1 MRLADA
7 QAAHNAATW
16 LYSFNHRST
25 AFGGVLGACH
35 AIDIPFVFDVLDK
48 RGMENLVG
56 EVGLPE
62 RTLAE
67 ATRTAWAT
75 FASAGDPNHDGLPDW
90 PAHDPSTRPP
100 LELGHPS
107 VLPHDPGPA
116 ERPARDGMPQPRPAS
131 APADAAH
138 AGH

>member
-1 MRLADA
+1 MAVSRVHVVVCRFFVFFKQKTAYEMRISDWSSDVCSSDL
-7 QAAHNAATW
+7 
-16 LYSFNHRST
+16 SFNHRST

-75 FASAGDPNHDGLPDW
+75 FASD
-90 PAHDPSTRPP
+90 RQ
-100 LELGHPS
+100 S
-107 VLPHDPGPA
+107 VV
-116 ERPARDGMPQPRPAS
+116 
-131 APADAAH
+131 
-138 AGH
+138 